1 MADEKPAEL
10 VERCAQFGETAIR
23 FAKGVK
29 RSVITNPL
37 ISQLVRSATS
47 VGANYCEARNA
58 SSRKDFFHR
67 VSIAQ
72 REALEAKHWLRMIV
86 AADDE
91 YRTEARNLWKEANEL
106 HLILSSILVRR
117 VQPERTDDPLQE

>member
-10 VERCAQFGETAIR
+10 VERCARFGESEIH
-23 FAKGVK
+23 FAKRVS
-29 RSVITNPL
+29 RNVITNPL

-86 AADDE
+86 AADEE
-91 YRTEARNLWKEANEL
+91 YRSEARVLWKEANEL

-117 VQPERTDDPLQE
+117 VQPEHNDDPSQE

>member
-10 VERCAQFGETAIR
+10 VERCARFGESAIH
-23 FAKGVK
+23 FAKRVS
-29 RSVITNPL
+29 RNVITNPL

-67 VSIAQ
+67 VSISQ

-86 AADDE
+86 AADEE
-91 YRTEARNLWKEANEL
+91 YRSEARVLWKEANEL

-117 VQPERTDDPLQE
+117 VQPEHHDDPSQE

>member
-1 MADEKPAEL
+1 MVDEKPAEL
-10 VERCAQFGETAIR
+10 VERCARFGETTIQ
-23 FAKGVK
+23 FAKRVP

-86 AADDE
+86 AADEE
-91 YRTEARNLWKEANEL
+91 YRPEARILWKEANEL

-117 VQPERTDDPLQE
+117 KQPECGDDSIQE